1 MGGCNGA
8 LRRNYCFV
16 CFLLDC
22 TDIFLGRVVKVSY
35 VELQRVINPKRQRM
49 ISHDNGPLSCNQL
62 RMIRCKNLNSHEALS
77 VAMNKVH
84 FISTV

>member
-1 MGGCNGA
+1 MLNCK
-8 LRRNYCFV
+8 L
-16 CFLLDC
+16 
-22 TDIFLGRVVKVSY
+22 
-35 VELQRVINPKRQRM
+35 VINPKLQRM
-49 ISHDNGPLSCNQL
+49 ISHDNSPLSCNQL